1 MNMDKMIDSAMTKL
15 FQLAEYVS
23 NKWSPAAEEP
33 AVPQNTAPKKTAP
46 QNAALTIRFSH
57 EDRMV
62 EGDLFK

>member
-33 AVPQNTAPKKTAP
+33 AVPQN
-46 QNAALTIRFSH
+46 AALTIRFCN